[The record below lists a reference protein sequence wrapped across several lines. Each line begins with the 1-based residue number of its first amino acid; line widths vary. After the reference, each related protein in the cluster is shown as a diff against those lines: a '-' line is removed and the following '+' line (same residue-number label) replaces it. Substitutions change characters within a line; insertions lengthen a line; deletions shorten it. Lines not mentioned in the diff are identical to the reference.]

1 MTLGASAD
9 SRSRGQRAAPRLL
22 PALALAVAAAVI
34 LAACASPAGGGSS
47 SGGTPVRGGTA
58 YFADQPLTPPTYIF
72 PLVSGHYFT
81 VTNTS
86 DLQTLLYPPLYWYRD
101 RRQTSVHHPPSIGD

>member
-9 SRSRGQRAAPRLL
+9 SRSRGQRAASRLL
-22 PALALAVAAAVI
+22 PALGLAVAAAVI
-34 LAACASPAGGGSS
+34 LAACASPAGGGSG

-58 YFADQPLTPPTYIF
+58 YFAEQPLTPPTYTF
-72 PLVSGHYFT
+72 PPVPGQYFP

-86 DLQTLLYPPLYWYRD
+86 DLQTLLYRPLYWHRD
-101 RRQTSVHHPPSIGD
+101 RG